1 MLVVYVLFNVRMR
14 STAGRSLYNIF
25 AYVRDCLP
33 TGDFIISL
41 SETWEAHLPVPQ
53 MRRGNRDRIKERS
66 SD

>member
-1 MLVVYVLFNVRMR
+1 MLVVYVLFNMRMR
-14 STAGRSLYNIF
+14 YTAGRSLYNIF
-25 AYVRDCLP
+25 AYVWDCLP

-53 MRRGNRDRIKERS
+53 MRRGNRDGIKERS